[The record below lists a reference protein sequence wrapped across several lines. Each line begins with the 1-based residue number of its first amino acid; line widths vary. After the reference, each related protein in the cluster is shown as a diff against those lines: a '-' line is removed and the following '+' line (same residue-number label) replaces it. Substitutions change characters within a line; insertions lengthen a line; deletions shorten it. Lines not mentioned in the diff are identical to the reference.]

1 MDTDNT
7 TQSTQSTPTTE
18 MLDSLLTPPTENE
31 PAQQQ
36 ETPVQGQ
43 QQSLEDARRAELDAG
58 LNELV
63 EDGWTIEEIQ
73 ALVLD
78 EQMRKDIAAGK
89 SLMRAVNAYERRQK
103 KAQAEKSAPAAKH
116 GAPNLRNATT
126 AGSGQR
132 NTIAEMSDEDFAKY
146 YEKTKSEALAGKK
159 IRL

>member
-1 MDTDNT
+1 MDNDT
-7 TQSTQSTPTTE
+7 TVQSTPTSE
-18 MLDSLLTPPTENE
+18 MVDSLLTPPAENE

-36 ETPVQGQ
+36 EQEPAQETQ
-43 QQSLEDARRAELDAG
+43 QQEDPRRAELDAA
-58 LNELV
+58 LTELQ
-63 EDGWTIEEIQ
+63 EDGWSVEELQ

-78 EQMRKDIAAGK
+78 EQLRKDVAAGK

-103 KAQAEKSAPAAKH
+103 KAQAENPPAAGKH
-116 GAPNLRNATT
+116 GAPTLRSATT

-132 NTIAEMSDEDFAKY
+132 NTIAEMSDKEFNEY

>member
-1 MDTDNT
+1 MNTDNT
-7 TQSTQSTPTTE
+7 TQSAPTSE
-18 MLDSLLTPPTENE
+18 MLDSLLTPPAENE
-31 PAQQQ
+31 PDQKQ
-36 ETPVQGQ
+36 ETPAQGQ
-43 QQSLEDARRAELDAG
+43 QQSPEDARRAELDAG

-78 EQMRKDIAAGK
+78 ERMRKDIAAGK

-103 KAQAEKSAPAAKH
+103 KAEQSAPAAKH
-116 GAPNLRNATT
+116 GAPNLRSATT